1 MFNLSDDERVSKNQE
16 TLAAYE
22 AIALEYAQSTE
33 GSSTTAHHATM
44 QHFVDSL
51 SPGDTVLELGSGP
64 GWDADF
70 VESFGT
76 RVRRTDATAA
86 FREFQVARGKHIEP
100 LDAVNDAYVDPIWPA
115 YDAVMALYV
124 LQHIERE
131 DNDTVLRKV
140 AEALRPG
147 GRLLVTVREGSGDLW
162 EGTSGNRY
170 HVTRWEPSAF
180 EARVEAA
187 ALEPVWTDHFVD
199 EEGPW
204 LALIARKPL
213 S

>member
-1 MFNLSDDERVSKNQE
+1 MSDDERVSKNQR

-22 AIALEYAQSTE
+22 TIALEYAQSTE
-33 GSSTTAHHATM
+33 GSSTAAHHATM
-44 QHFVDSL
+44 RRFVDTL
-51 SPGDTVLELGSGP
+51 SPGGTVLELGSGP

-70 VESFGT
+70 VESFGA
-76 RVRRTDATAA
+76 RVRRTDATTA
-86 FREFQVARGKHIEP
+86 FRDFQRARGKHIEP
-100 LDAVNDAYVDPIWPA
+100 LDAVNDTYVDPIWPA

-147 GRLLVTVREGSGDLW
+147 GTLLVTVREGSGDLW
-162 EGTSGNRY
+162 EGNPSGNRY

-180 EARVEAA
+180 EERVEAA
-187 ALEPVWTDHFVD
+187 SLEPVWSDHFVD

-204 LALIARKPL
+204 LALLARKA
-213 S
+213 